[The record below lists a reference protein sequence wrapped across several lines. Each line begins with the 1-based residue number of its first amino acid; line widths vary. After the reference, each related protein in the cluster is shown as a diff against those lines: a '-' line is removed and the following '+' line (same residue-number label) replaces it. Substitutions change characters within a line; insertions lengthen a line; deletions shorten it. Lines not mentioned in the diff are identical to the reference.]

1 MIKNGLYSMPAVPLD
16 GADVEVGGVLVLRDG
31 KVFGGDSFVFYNGD
45 YECSDGRWKGEMVSR
60 EHTTTNRPTV
70 ERVQHIKFSGTYDDT
85 RRRRNS
91 SGWHAT
97 YPIRCSV
104 AFFGCRLNRFL
115 AGSALHRWP
124 QYRTSA

>member
-85 RRRRNS
+85 NIE
-91 SGWHAT
+91 GDAT
-97 YPIRCSV
+97 VLVGKQRIRYD
-104 AFFGCRLNRFL
+104 AALRFL
-115 AGSALHRWP
+115 AAG
-124 QYRTSA
+124 